1 MRKYAVALAAFL
13 TPLLLSVPAFAADAG
28 DGGFSESSGASR
40 LDAQL
45 VPIRRALGDLVEVME
60 QVFAVMVSNPLFVVL
75 LAASLFA
82 LGIRIFRKVKRA
94 AKG

>member
-1 MRKYAVALAAFL
+1 MRKYVFALPALL
-13 TPLLLSVPAFAADAG
+13 TPVLLSVPAYASEFAG
-28 DGGFSESSGASR
+28 DGETGGASR

-45 VPIRRALGDLVEVME
+45 VPIKRAMGDLADVMG
-60 QVFAVMVSNPLFVVL
+60 QVFALMVSNPLLVVL

-82 LGIRIFRKVKRA
+82 IGIRIFRKVKRA